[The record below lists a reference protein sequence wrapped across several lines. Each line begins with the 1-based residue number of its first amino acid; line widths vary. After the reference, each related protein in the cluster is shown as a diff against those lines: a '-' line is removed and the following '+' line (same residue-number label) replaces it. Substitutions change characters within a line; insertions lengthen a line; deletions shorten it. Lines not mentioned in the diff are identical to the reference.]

1 MFVPYSE
8 FQIPAGVTSVIG
20 SGGKT
25 SFLRYFAEKL
35 NGSVILTTSTHMF
48 PFPDLPLVKSSTG
61 DTGSGLIRD
70 GLRGAV
76 SQNRIACL
84 GAPLPS
90 GKLAAPCGI
99 TFEEL
104 EELADYVLIEA
115 DGSKGRPLKAHRS
128 FEPVIP
134 PCSRLTVCLIG
145 ASGIGRLPSEACHCP
160 ELFLSLSG
168 GDPEETV
175 RADQIARVINKE
187 NLADCCFVNQIDTL
201 PDSHAAVQLCELIRV
216 NAYAGSLKQG
226 LFLEAQ
232 AKPGAKP

>member
-1 MFVPYSE
+1 M
-8 FQIPAGVTSVIG
+8 
-20 SGGKT
+20 
-25 SFLRYFAEKL
+25 
-35 NGSVILTTSTHMF
+35 
-48 PFPDLPLVKSSTG
+48 
-61 DTGSGLIRD
+61 
-70 GLRGAV
+70 
-76 SQNRIACL
+76 
-84 GAPLPS
+84 
-90 GKLAAPCGI
+90 
-99 TFEEL
+99 
-104 EELADYVLIEA
+104 DYVLIEA

>member
-1 MFVPYSE
+1 MYAPFNE
-8 FQIPAGVTSVIG
+8 FQIPTGVTSVIG

-48 PFPDLPLVKSSTG
+48 PFPDLPLVKSGS
-61 DTGSGLIRD
+61 DTEIGLIRD
-70 GLRGAV
+70 GLRRAV

>member
-1 MFVPYSE
+1 MYIPFSE

-25 SFLRYFAEKL
+25 SFLRYFAEQL

-48 PFPDLPLVKSSTG
+48 PFSEMPLVSA
-61 DTGSGLIRD
+61 GSNADRHLIRD
-70 GLRGAV
+70 RLRRAV
-76 SQNRIACL
+76 SQSRIACL

-99 TFEEL
+99 SFEEL
-104 EELADYVLIEA
+104 GELADYVLIEA

-145 ASGIGRLPSEACHCP
+145 ASGIGALPSEACHCP

-168 GDPEETV
+168 GNPEEAV
-175 RADQIARVINKE
+175 RADQIAQVINKE

-201 PDSHAAVQLCELIRV
+201 PDSRAAVQLCELIRV
-216 NAYAGSLKQG
+216 KAYAGSLKHG
-226 LFLEAQ
+226 FFLEAPAPPESQ
-232 AKPGAKP
+232 L